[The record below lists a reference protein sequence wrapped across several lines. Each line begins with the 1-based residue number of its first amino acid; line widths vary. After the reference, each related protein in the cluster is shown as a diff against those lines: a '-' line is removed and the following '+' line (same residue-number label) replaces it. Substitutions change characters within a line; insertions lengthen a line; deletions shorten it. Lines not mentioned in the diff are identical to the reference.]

1 MQTHPKL
8 FVNNEQ
14 IPALKNNESFKYLG
28 RYFNFEMDNEE
39 HKKELLDTP
48 NKILNKVD
56 TLPLHAKHKL
66 DIYLKCCMSKIS

>member
-1 MQTHPKL
+1 
-8 FVNNEQ
+8 
-14 IPALKNNESFKYLG
+14 
-28 RYFNFEMDNEE
+28 MDNEE